1 MIKFVRGGVIALVA
15 LLMATAVAYAAWQQN
30 QQIAAVENSI
40 LGVWYGSI
48 GGGYPSKEHR
58 RNLTI
63 SLEGN
68 TPRCVWEELGKKPD
82 FLTCVVEGAKVS
94 LKTGA
99 SSTVDMQLVSA
110 NLKGS
115 FTSKDGKSYP
125 IEMGRTTASYAVF
138 RKVLGSPVK
147 CAAKG
152 WRDGGTAYLV
162 IRMLNSTNGTVNI
175 LGINT
180 DGMTWGGGDRVN
192 RMWVYKDG
200 VLDYAYGQRFRF
212 HLVVGERNLKGSFY
226 DYSAPAASLPEVD
239 YACDGPLDRV
249 TVK

>member
-82 FLTCVVEGAKVS
+82 ILACVAEGTKVS

-99 SSTVDMQLVSA
+99 GSIVDMELSAA
-110 NLKGS
+110 NLKGK
-115 FTSKDGKSYP
+115 FTRKDGRSYP
-125 IEMGRTTASYAVF
+125 IQMGRTTASYAAF
-138 RKVLGSPVK
+138 GKVLGPPVK
-147 CAAKG
+147 CGAKG
-152 WRDGGTAYLV
+152 WRDGGTAYL
-162 IRMLNSTNGTVNI
+162 IIWKLDSITGTVNI
-175 LGINT
+175 SGLNT
-180 DGMTWGGGDRVN
+180 DGMPWGGGSIN
-192 RMWVYKDG
+192 RQWTYKDG
-200 VLDYAYGQRFRF
+200 VLDFVHQQRYRI
-212 HLVVGERNLKGSFY
+212 HLVVGETSLKGSFY
-226 DYSAPAASLPEVD
+226 DYSAPSASLPQID

-249 TVK
+249 TVR